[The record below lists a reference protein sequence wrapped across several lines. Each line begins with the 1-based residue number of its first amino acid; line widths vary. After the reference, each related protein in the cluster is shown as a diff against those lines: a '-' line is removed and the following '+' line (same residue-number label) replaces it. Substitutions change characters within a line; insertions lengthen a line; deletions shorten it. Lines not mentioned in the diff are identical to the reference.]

1 MLGNAQRL
9 LENLWTILNN
19 NLDGYKKYIAM
30 QLGVIYESQMTNRKQ
45 GGLLLRALLPHC
57 TPIGCLVVIY
67 DFKLAERHKNTIKNK
82 WKL

>member
-1 MLGNAQRL
+1 
-9 LENLWTILNN
+9 
-19 NLDGYKKYIAM
+19 M
-30 QLGVIYESQMTNRKQ
+30 QLGVIYDSQMTNRKQ

-67 DFKLAERHKNTIKNK
+67 YSQPAERHKNTLKNR